1 MGLLLFILGVF
12 AILALVNLPAFGLS
26 FLIGLGIELF
36 TEGPFEWVGFLAYS
50 FIVSFVMLIL
60 VIIGGAA
67 GARSGN
73 GGTLVKLGVIGA
85 VGYVVGNKIAK
96 L

>member
-12 AILALVNLPAFGLS
+12 IVLALINLPAFVLS
-26 FLIGLGIELF
+26 FLIGLGIEIF

-73 GGTLVKLGVIGA
+73 GSTLVKCGVAGV
-85 VGYVVGNKIAK
+85 VGYTIGKKIAK